1 MTAIPRLLVIA
12 ALVGPL
18 LGQDEK
24 PFKAFDLQA
33 FEQHARGLGA
43 TEEQLESLRG
53 EVEQGFAGVGVDV
66 TLRALVNEYA
76 AAATLAEQGN
86 PRAALQLARV
96 LGTSDP
102 YVRGYGR
109 YHLGRVFL
117 DGDDPEGAAEVFAEF
132 MRDDRNV
139 TPLDS
144 EVLYFYGHS
153 LAEIPDAARAV
164 PTLRDFL
171 EFFPGAPE
179 RYRASATQQIAEL
192 EGQEE
197 SALHE
202 IADTMQGVERR
213 IRKTDTGEETQT
225 RQKDVMDK
233 LAKIIEEMEEQEQAA
248 GGSPGGI
255 SRPSNPAT
263 NSEAP
268 EGATRVGQ
276 LGRVSGVVDRWGA
289 MQDRDR
295 EAIETDLQTK
305 LPGHYRRMLEEYYKR
320 LGTGGQ

>member
-1 MTAIPRLLVIA
+1 MTVAARWLVVA
-12 ALVGPL
+12 VSACPL
-18 LGQDEK
+18 FGQEQRD
-24 PFKAFDLQA
+24 FDLAA

-43 TEEQLESLRG
+43 TEEQLAALRA
-53 EVEQGFAGVGVDV
+53 EIDQGFAGVGVDV
-66 TLRALVNEYA
+66 TLRALVKDYD
-76 AAATLAEQGN
+76 AAATLAEAGN
-86 PRAALQLARV
+86 PRAALQLASL
-96 LGTSDP
+96 LGTGDP

-117 DGDDPEGAAEVFAEF
+117 DGDDPESAAEVFAEF
-132 MRDDRNV
+132 LREDRNV
-139 TPLDS
+139 TPLDG
-144 EVLYFYGHS
+144 EVHYFYGHS

-164 PTLRDFL
+164 PALRDFL
-171 EFFPGAPE
+171 ERFPSAPD
-179 RYRASATQQIAEL
+179 RYRASAAQQIAEL
-192 EGQEE
+192 EDQGE

-202 IADTMQGVERR
+202 IADTMKGVERR

-225 RQKDVMDK
+225 RQKDVMEK

-248 GGSPGGI
+248 EGSPGGQ
-255 SRPSNPAT
+255 SRPSNPAA

-268 EGATRVGQ
+268 EGASRVGQ

-320 LGTGGQ
+320 LGTGDQ